1 MKMEM
6 SFFTVGTPLGIIRL
20 LFWALTS
27 VIIEQASAAG
37 CATLLFEST
46 SSPSASVN
54 RSDEDSKCGNR
65 KMGKNGSIRA

>member
-1 MKMEM
+1 
-6 SFFTVGTPLGIIRL
+6 
-20 LFWALTS
+20 
-27 VIIEQASAAG
+27 VIIEQVSAAG

-46 SSPSASVN
+46 SSPSTSVN